1 METRVSVHTQS
12 KTNRHLHLCQ
22 GVGFVPGARTI
33 SDQRL
38 SGDHAGEHAKCFV
51 LTFSKTSTVTN
62 FRCLRPAD
70 FFERSSVSVNSTR
83 VPSRFDRHGFQ
94 KKKFTGPQRQK
105 ERKAALQ
112 VGSKSIELVTHRR
125 LHSSFDSRVVLVE
138 HAAVHTPH
146 LRDRRRWSM
155 PSDCS
160 NFEDEE
166 RAALMYA
173 ELLRCTRY
181 TRRAALTKGK
191 PQESGNPHQVSQSAG
206 QLFLVNARPFPE
218 QSSSIATCR
227 VGSI

>member
-1 METRVSVHTQS
+1 M
-12 KTNRHLHLCQ
+12 
-22 GVGFVPGARTI
+22 A
-33 SDQRL
+33 
-38 SGDHAGEHAKCFV
+38 
-51 LTFSKTSTVTN
+51 
-62 FRCLRPAD
+62 FR
-70 FFERSSVSVNSTR
+70 
-83 VPSRFDRHGFQ
+83 
-94 KKKFTGPQRQK
+94 KKFTGPQRQK
-105 ERKAALQ
+105 KRKAALQ

-138 HAAVHTPH
+138 HAAFHTPY
-146 LRDRRRWSM
+146 LRDRRPWSM

-181 TRRAALTKGK
+181 TKRAALTKGK
-191 PQESGNPHQVSQSAG
+191 PQESGNPHQVSQSAS

>member
-22 GVGFVPGARTI
+22 GVGFVPGAQII
-33 SDQRL
+33 SDQWL

-51 LTFSKTSTVTN
+51 LTFSKPPPWPSFVV
-62 FRCLRPAD
+62 CAQQI
-70 FFERSSVSVNSTR
+70 SSKGPQFLWTQ
-83 VPSRFDRHGFQ
+83 PEFLDGLIYMAF

-105 ERKAALQ
+105 KRKAALQ
-112 VGSKSIELVTHRR
+112 VGSKSIELVTHRC
-125 LHSSFDSRVVLVE
+125 LHCSLDSRVVLVE
-138 HAAVHTPH
+138 HAAFHTPH
-146 LRDRRRWSM
+146 FRDRRRWSM

-160 NFEDEE
+160 KFEDEE

-191 PQESGNPHQVSQSAG
+191 TQESGNPHQISQSAASY
-206 QLFLVNARPFPE
+206 F
-218 QSSSIATCR
+218 
-227 VGSI
+227 